1 MERQKAACLACDS
14 LILRK
19 LSCPLSFYA
28 LLFMKTCLL
37 ALALALSI
45 ASAAELKPL
54 LGQPDQAVLQDDF
67 SKVGALDKKQ
77 WAARQGTQWAIEEGV
92 LQGKPSAPEYQA
104 KRKDHFGYE
113 PRISAPITPPHFI
126 AQFSVRFNGGSETAI
141 APFIELGHHVCRL
154 HLSKS
159 GVEMLVD
166 HESVK
171 VAESKELKLESE
183 KWYHVLAE
191 MKGDEVVV
199 QFADGP
205 TLYARHAGFTKPA
218 EGTANGL
225 GIAGPKGG
233 SVEIDNVTLWSIKA
247 DEQLSWAAKRDTL
260 AKLEPVPVVK
270 TKGKAKAE

>member
-1 MERQKAACLACDS
+1 MERLKTARLACES
-14 LILRK
+14 LIFRK
-19 LSCPLSFYA
+19 LSCRFSFYA
-28 LLFMKTCLL
+28 LHLMKTCLL
-37 ALALALSI
+37 ILALTLSC

-54 LGQPDQAVLQDDF
+54 LAQPDQVVLQDDF
-67 SKVGALDKKQ
+67 SKAGAFDKKQ
-77 WAARQGTQWAIEEGV
+77 WGARQGTQWVIEDGV
-92 LQGKPSAPEYQA
+92 LRGKPSTSEYQA

-113 PRISAPITPPHFI
+113 PRISAPVTPPQFI
-126 AQFSVRFNGGSETAI
+126 AQFSVRFNGGSESVI
-141 APFIELGHHVCRL
+141 APFIEFGHHICRL

-171 VAESKELKLESE
+171 AAETKELKFESE

-205 TLYARHAGFTKPA
+205 TLYAKNAVFAKPA
-218 EGTANGL
+218 ESGGNGL
-225 GIAGPKGG
+225 GIAGPKDG

-247 DEQLSWAAKRDTL
+247 DEQVSWSAKRATL

-270 TKGKAKAE
+270 TKAKAKAE